1 MHVFLTS
8 FLERI
13 NDLGGRISQD
23 FLVPPVAH

>member
-1 MHVFLTS
+1 LTR

-23 FLVPPVAH
+23 FLVPISVGTVAA